1 MGRAAAPAGETAM
14 ISEML
19 LFAGGVLFG
28 AAVVLLV
35 HMLRR
40 RDTREIARALVTET
54 EAEKVQDLETV
65 IARMRD
71 SFGALSQDALR
82 TSTGELL
89 KLAREQLT
97 SQLQLGER
105 DLDGKKKLIDQTL
118 ENLRADLRKMTDQVS
133 GFEKDRVQKFGEL
146 SAHLVR
152 SAEQTSRLQ
161 ETANH
166 LHQALASTKTRG
178 QWGERMADD
187 VLRLAGFVE
196 GINYLRQK
204 VLDAASSRPDYTF
217 NLPQGLKVN
226 MDVKFPLSSYL
237 RYLECENDVEREAHK
252 ARFLKDVRLRVKE
265 VTTRDYINPEDKTLD
280 YVLVFI
286 PNEQVYAFINQNDPG
301 LIDEALRTKVILC
314 SPFTLYAILAII
326 RQAMD
331 NFKME
336 ETAGSMMKLMG
347 TFNKQWGLFVRSMEK
362 MGKKLDEAQSEF
374 QGLTA
379 TRRNQLERP
388 LRQIED
394 LRQQR
399 GLEPEPL
406 LVEAEAAAD
415 DCREGEGRENG
426 R

>member
-1 MGRAAAPAGETAM
+1 M

-314 SPFTLYAILAII
+314 SPFTLFAILAII
-326 RQAMD
+326 RQSLD
-331 NFKME
+331 NFSME
-336 ETAGSMMKLMG
+336 KTAADMLRLVNAFKKEWEK
-347 TFNKQWGLFVRSMEK
+347 FADSMEK
-362 MGKKLDEAQSEF
+362 MGEKLEAARREYQALTTTRHNKLDKSIQK
-374 QGLTA
+374 
-379 TRRNQLERP
+379 
-388 LRQIED
+388 IED
-394 LRQQR
+394 MRRQK
-399 GLEPEPL
+399 GIDEEIA
-406 LVEAEAAAD
+406 LVEGEVPALEAGDAKEPAD
-415 DCREGEGRENG
+415 
-426 R
+426 

>member
-19 LFAGGVLFG
+19 LFAGGVLCG

-314 SPFTLYAILAII
+314 SPFTLFAILAII
-326 RQAMD
+326 RQSLD
-331 NFKME
+331 NFSME
-336 ETAGSMMKLMG
+336 KTAADMLRLVNAFKKEWEK
-347 TFNKQWGLFVRSMEK
+347 FADSMEK
-362 MGKKLDEAQSEF
+362 MGEKLEAARREYQALTTTRHNKLDKSIQK
-374 QGLTA
+374 
-379 TRRNQLERP
+379 
-388 LRQIED
+388 IED
-394 LRQQR
+394 MRRQK
-399 GLEPEPL
+399 GIDEEIA
-406 LVEAEAAAD
+406 LVEGEVPALEAGDAKEPAD
-415 DCREGEGRENG
+415 
-426 R
+426 